1 MSTDEFELH
10 YRETMRDVLDQLQ
23 YIVMMSSQ
31 LQDAITK
38 IGTSVQ
44 TLNQTTEQFLN
55 QQRGRVEPSSL
66 SSR

>member
-31 LQDAITK
+31 LQDAIAN
-38 IGTSVQ
+38 IGSSIQ
-44 TLNQTTEQFLN
+44 SLNQTTEQFLS
-55 QQRGRVEPSSL
+55 QQRGVAEPSL
-66 SSR
+66 PSR